1 MIWGIALTLFALW
14 LLGVLLGK
22 GGFIHVLLLCAV
34 AVALVQWM
42 AEHRARQR

>member
-1 MIWGIALTLFALW
+1 MIWGIALTLLALW

-22 GGFIHVLLLCAV
+22 GGFIHVLLLCGV